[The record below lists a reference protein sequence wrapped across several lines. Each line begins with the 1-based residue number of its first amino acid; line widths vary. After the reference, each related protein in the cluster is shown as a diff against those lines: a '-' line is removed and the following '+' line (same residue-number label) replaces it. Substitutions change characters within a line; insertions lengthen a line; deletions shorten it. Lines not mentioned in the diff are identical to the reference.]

1 MHAISRTA
9 FLTFGT
15 SFLVLMVFLGAA
27 LHFDIF
33 PLEQISELI
42 AHFSFIGYSIPE
54 LIGLGQV
61 GSYRELT
68 YALKMI
74 FVITGLYVSIF
85 TIGVSFLPSFRLQ
98 LKALSFG
105 ISIPPFVI
113 LFNFW
118 VYFISDER
126 DILREDKILL
136 YLFTIIVYSFSVT
149 LMWYGLHVRRKS
161 PSFDSA
167 NDINP
172 MRSHLIQKSIPTA
185 EELSRD
191 MVTKTQGV
199 QDTEKETLD
208 PETKSSDPEEVLG
221 AESKGGETD
230 EQHTV
235 SDSVSA
241 EPNQADEATGRA
253 AVEKE
258 AINAEEDSK
267 EEALKNQ
274 KMDHSA
280 QDLIEEKREE
290 EVS

>member
-33 PLEQISELI
+33 PLQHISELI
-42 AHFSFIGYSIPE
+42 AQFSFIGYSIPE
-54 LIGLGQV
+54 LIGLGKV

-74 FVITGLYVSIF
+74 LVITGLFVSIF
-85 TIGVSFLPSFRLQ
+85 AIGISFLSSFRLQ

-118 VYFISDER
+118 VYFISDDR

-136 YLFTIIVYSFSVT
+136 YLFTIIIYSFSVT
-149 LMWYGLHVRRKS
+149 LMWYGLHVRRQS
-161 PSFDSA
+161 PSLDSA

-172 MRSHLIQKSIPTA
+172 MRSHSIQKSIPTA

-191 MVTKTQGV
+191 MATKTQSI
-199 QDTEKETLD
+199 QDSEKEALG
-208 PETKSSDPEEVLG
+208 PEIRHNDPEEDLG
-221 AESKGGETD
+221 AESNGGETH
-230 EQHTV
+230 EQHTL

-241 EPNQADEATGRA
+241 EPNQADEATERT
-253 AVEKE
+253 AVEKG
-258 AINAEEDSK
+258 AITAEEGSQV
-267 EEALKNQ
+267 ETLENQ
-274 KMDHSA
+274 KSDHSV
-280 QDLIEEKREE
+280 QDLGEEKKEE